1 MLGSMIGS
9 VGAPQTS
16 FNPYLQSASLNS
28 ARAGGVFAP
37 SAPGVDSAQQA
48 QGNGSGRGLLDQTGS
63 TRRVEGGSSAAKT
76 HSQDDL
82 TPEEEAEVERLK
94 KREEEVKTHE
104 AAHAAAGGG
113 VTGAISYSYTT
124 GPDGKEYITDG
135 EIQIDTSSGGSDP
148 ESVIAKM
155 EAVIRSAYAPAEPSS
170 KDRQVAAQ
178 AQQILAAAELQAKEQ
193 KAAEEESD
201 KRDDA
206 NLSDGGLSSS
216 LAQAIRAYEEP
227 TTDRRRADF
236 SV

>member
-1 MLGSMIGS
+1 MIGS
-9 VGAPQTS
+9 VGGPQTS

-28 ARAGGVFAP
+28 SRAGGVFAP

-48 QGNGSGRGLLDQTGS
+48 QENGAGRGLLDQTGNS
-63 TRRVEGGSSAAKT
+63 RKVEGGSSAAKSG
-76 HSQDDL
+76 SQDDL

-94 KREEEVKTHE
+94 KREEEVKAHE

-113 VTGAISYSYTT
+113 VTGGISYSYTT
-124 GPDGKEYITDG
+124 GPDDKEYITDG

-148 ESVIAKM
+148 AAVIAKM
-155 EAVIRSAYAPAEPSS
+155 EAVIRSAYAPSEPSS

-193 KAAEEESD
+193 KSAEEEAD
-201 KRDDA
+201 TGDEGINQEGA
-206 NLSDGGLSSS
+206 LSSTLS
-216 LAQAIRAYEEP
+216 QAIKAYEAP
-227 TTDRRRADF
+227 ATDRRQADF

>member
-1 MLGSMIGS
+1 MIGS

-16 FNPYLQSASLNS
+16 FNPYVQSASLNS

-37 SAPGVDSAQQA
+37 NAPGVDSAQQA
-48 QGNGSGRGLLDQTGS
+48 QENGGGRGLLDQTG
-63 TRRVEGGSSAAKT
+63 TIRKVEGGSSAAKT
-76 HSQDDL
+76 GPQDDL
-82 TPEEEAEVERLK
+82 TPEEEADVERLK
-94 KREEEVKTHE
+94 KREEEVKAHE

-124 GPDGKEYITDG
+124 GPDNKEYITDG
-135 EIQIDTSSGGSDP
+135 EIQIDTSAGGSDP

-193 KAAEEESD
+193 KSAEEEVEAS
-201 KRDDA
+201 DDA
-206 NLSDGGLSSS
+206 GLSHGS
-216 LAQAIRAYEEP
+216 LNSNLLQAINAYQGP
-227 TTDRRRADF
+227 RSDRGQTDF
-236 SV
+236 SI

>member
-1 MLGSMIGS
+1 MIGS

-37 SAPGVDSAQQA
+37 SAPGLDATQQA
-48 QGNGSGRGLLDQTGS
+48 QGNGLGRGLLDQTGS
-63 TRRVEGGSSAAKT
+63 ARKVEGGSSATKT
-76 HSQDDL
+76 NSQDDL

-94 KREEEVKTHE
+94 KREEEVKAHE

-193 KAAEEESD
+193 KAAEEEAERSE
-201 KRDDA
+201 DA
-206 NLSDGGLSSS
+206 TATEGGLSSALS
-216 LAQAIRAYEEP
+216 QALKAYEAP
-227 TTDRRRADF
+227 STDRRQADF

>member
-1 MLGSMIGS
+1 MIGS
-9 VGAPQTS
+9 VGGPQTS

-28 ARAGGVFAP
+28 SRAGGVFAP

-48 QGNGSGRGLLDQTGS
+48 QENGAGRGLLDQTGNS
-63 TRRVEGGSSAAKT
+63 RKVEGGSSAAKSG
-76 HSQDDL
+76 SQDDL

-94 KREEEVKTHE
+94 KREEEVKAHE

-113 VTGAISYSYTT
+113 VTGGISYSYTT
-124 GPDGKEYITDG
+124 GPDDKEYITDG
-135 EIQIDTSSGGSDP
+135 EIQIDTSAGGSDP
-148 ESVIAKM
+148 AAVIAKM

-193 KAAEEESD
+193 KSAEEEAD
-201 KRDDA
+201 TGDDVA
-206 NLSDGGLSSS
+206 ALEGGLSAILS
-216 LAQAIRAYEEP
+216 QAIKAYEAP
-227 TTDRRRADF
+227 TTDRRQADF